1 MNDKN
6 IIASKSIGY
15 FWSYLIALILSIGIT
30 IIMVIPVFKIGDNL
44 PYLLTS
50 ILFILIDLS
59 LIVLII
65 NYFVR
70 PKNLIEL
77 DNNSLLLN
85 RTKKKTTT
93 LQLSNIK
100 RCTISMGFFSMFL
113 LNTGTIKII
122 TKDNKKYVIGYVY
135 NYIKVSGQI
144 NSIKYIYDLGDKI
157 KWNQFKNSSF
167 VSQTML

>member
-59 LIVLII
+59 LIVLMS

-113 LNTGTIKII
+113 LNTGTIILRS
-122 TKDNKKYVIGYVY
+122 V
-135 NYIKVSGQI
+135 
-144 NSIKYIYDLGDKI
+144 DK
-157 KWNQFKNSSF
+157 
-167 VSQTML
+167 